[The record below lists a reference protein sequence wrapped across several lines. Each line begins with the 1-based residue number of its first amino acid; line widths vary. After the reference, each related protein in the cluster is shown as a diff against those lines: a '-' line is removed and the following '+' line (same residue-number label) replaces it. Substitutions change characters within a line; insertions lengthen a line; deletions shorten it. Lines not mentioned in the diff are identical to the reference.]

1 MALSL
6 KENIARVRKLPRD
19 SAVLMARA
27 ELLAPGDK
35 DLMEAILL
43 RGQTVA
49 SVARMMGVTAR
60 AVSNRAKRLAARM
73 TSRRFLDAARALP
86 YLDDEDAKL
95 ASMKFCGGMSERSLA
110 EKTGLSPHVV
120 RRRLDRITAKITMIR
135 NIQQASGQTGRLP
148 AGGLH
153 QQWRGLPRRSK

>member
-1 MALSL
+1 MA
-6 KENIARVRKLPRD
+6 RRLPKD

-35 DLMEAILL
+35 ELMEAILL

-49 SVARMMGVTAR
+49 SVARMTGMSVR

-95 ASMKFCGGMSERSLA
+95 ASMKFCAGMSDRGLA
-110 EKTGLSPHVV
+110 EKTGLSQHVV
-120 RRRLDRITAKITMIR
+120 RRRLDRIAAKISMIR
-135 NIQQASGQTGRLP
+135 NIQRANGRTAKL
-148 AGGLH
+148 AVAGLH
-153 QQWRGLPRRSK
+153 QQWRSLPRSPK